1 MINARK
7 VVIFKGIIDSLD
19 AFAEELSIG
28 FEKEGLDVLMVMTC
42 IIFKISC
49 LIK

>member
-28 FEKEGLDVLMVMTC
+28 FEKEGLGFFWV
-42 IIFKISC
+42 
-49 LIK
+49 